1 MRWILLV
8 PQILET
14 VDGISKEQL
23 VEQLV
28 KQRMLRGTA
37 DTFTLEPIT
46 EWCGDDI
53 KNDVGKDSSDFI
65 LSADQNQP

>member
-1 MRWILLV
+1 MRWILCA

-14 VDGISKEQL
+14 ADGISKEQL

-28 KQRMLRGTA
+28 KQQILHGAA
-37 DTFTLEPIT
+37 DNFTLEPIT

-65 LSADQNQP
+65 LFADQNQP